1 MKTHTDHTDAATPHD
16 SSGALAAA
24 KLRRLHRIQVVFL
37 AIAAVLIAGATG
49 TFLHV
54 LANAEHEKNVM
65 GDAVFELH
73 GIMDQLREDQIALV
87 GVRRDPDSGVRILS
101 HALSQRAGMMRLQ
114 DITSGMVDEGARSAA
129 RMTVETLD
137 RALTRGSSLLT
148 IPEERR
154 PDGFQA
160 LRPFSQQLSYYSGE
174 WLGSLNRR
182 RADLDREVDDLLVK
196 ARNAMLGLVALLCL
210 SGGIL
215 WWRVGRARQQVVSEM
230 QWTLREQAA
239 VGEIAT
245 SATWAQSGNVAEVG
259 AGHLARLIDADAV
272 VVRGDTV
279 DGVELLGEES
289 VSTLSTAA
297 VAFREVVRA
306 QALVLHEA
314 VVRRDE
320 ATGVAVACVP
330 AAGVAVTWNDITA
343 LWTDG
348 QQVPAGAVDA
358 MMRVGGTL
366 DLALQSAVARERL
379 SRQTVT
385 DALTS
390 LPNHRAF
397 QERLAEEVAKAQMT
411 QRPLSLVLLDV
422 DAFSNVN
429 DAYGHEE
436 GDRILSS
443 LGQRLRELSRGDD
456 TLARI
461 GGDEFAW
468 LMPGVEPSGAEAAA
482 TRALAAVR
490 SRAVGMA
497 SQMTVS
503 AGVVEMR
510 FAHDPK
516 ELLRLAETALRQAK
530 AAGQDSVV
538 HYRPGLSGGDDEG
551 HRFGHLQSLSALRAL
566 ARAVDMRDDNT
577 QRHSERVAALV
588 HRIAIEMAWAPQRA
602 NRLKEAALV
611 HDVGKVGVPDAIL
624 LKPGKLTDAERLVIE
639 THPTLGARIVSEI
652 LDEEQVAWVR
662 GHHER
667 IDGGGYP
674 DGLAGGGV
682 PDGARLMAVADTWDA
697 MTSDRPY
704 RKALDPERA
713 LEIAVDVA
721 GSQLDADAVAAL
733 VRLYRAG
740 ANETRGHDQSTGI
753 HHTAGGRPADLDVP
767 LDERR
772 Q

>member
-1 MKTHTDHTDAATPHD
+1 MKTPTDHTTAAAARD
-16 SSGALAAA
+16 SSGALVAA

-37 AIAAVLIAGATG
+37 AVAAALSVG
-49 TFLHV
+49 TTVGFLHA
-54 LANAEHEKNVM
+54 LSKAEYQKNVM

-73 GIMDQLREDQIALV
+73 GVFDQLRDDQIALLN
-87 GVRRDPDSGVRILS
+87 VRSHPESGLRILG
-101 HALSQRAGMMRLQ
+101 HALSQRASMVRQ
-114 DITSGMVDEGARSAA
+114 QSITGDLVDERTRSSARLSI
-129 RMTVETLD
+129 ETLD
-137 RALTRGSSLLT
+137 RAVTKGSALLA
-148 IPEERR
+148 IPVERR
-154 PDGFQA
+154 PDGFEA
-160 LRPFSQQLSYYSGE
+160 LRPISEQLRYYSTE
-174 WLGSLNRR
+174 WLGNLNRR
-182 RADLDREVDDLLVK
+182 RVEIDHDVDVLLVR
-196 ARNAMLGLVALLCL
+196 ARDATLALVALLCL

-215 WWRVGRARQQVVSEM
+215 WWLVGRARQQVVNEM
-230 QWTLREQAA
+230 RGTLREQAA

-259 AGHLARLIDADAV
+259 AGHLADLVDADAV
-272 VVRGDTV
+272 AVRGGD
-279 DGVELLGEES
+279 DGDELLGDHALGTPSPAAS
-289 VSTLSTAA
+289 V
-297 VAFREVVRA
+297 FRDAVRA
-306 QALVLHEA
+306 QALALNESLLRFDA
-314 VVRRDE
+314 
-320 ATGVAVACVP
+320 ATGVTVACVP
-330 AAGVAVTWNDITA
+330 AAGVAAAWGDITA
-343 LWTDG
+343 LWS
-348 QQVPAGAVDA
+348 VPGRVPPDAVNA
-358 MMRVGGTL
+358 IMRVGGTL
-366 DLALQSAVARERL
+366 DLALQSAQARERL

-385 DALTS
+385 DTLTS

-397 QERLAEEVAKAQMT
+397 QERLAEEVATAQMT

-436 GDRILSS
+436 GDRILAT

-490 SRAVGMA
+490 SRSVGMA

-503 AGVVEMR
+503 AGIVEMR

-516 ELLRLAETALRQAK
+516 EFLRLAENALRQAK
-530 AAGQDSVV
+530 SAGHDSVV
-538 HYRPGLSGGDDEG
+538 HYRPGLAGGDDG
-551 HRFGHLQSLSALRAL
+551 GDRFGHLQSLSALRAL
-566 ARAVDMRDDNT
+566 ARAVDLRDDNT

-588 HRIAIEMAWAPQRA
+588 HRLAIEMEWPPQRA
-602 NRLKEAALV
+602 TRLKDAALV
-611 HDVGKVGVPDAIL
+611 HDVGKVGVPDAIP
-624 LKPGKLTDAERLVIE
+624 LKPGRLTDAERLVIE

-652 LDEEQVAWVR
+652 LDEEQVRWVR

-667 IDGGGYP
+667 IDGLGYP
-674 DGLAGGGV
+674 DGLAGGDV

-713 LEIAVDVA
+713 LEIAVEVA

-740 ANETRGHDQSTGI
+740 ADETRGHDQRTGI
-753 HHTAGGRPADLDVP
+753 HHTSGGRPDGDAGAGLH
-767 LDERR
+767 E
-772 Q
+772 